1 MRYILKYQ
9 NFNESKG
16 ISESSEIVTDSIW
29 NKIESDITNL
39 TSSSNKFNFNE
50 KDFKL
55 KDIEIEYI
63 ITKNNENIC
72 NAITQLKDSI
82 IEDKYIKNVKIT
94 INIKYNILDEPF
106 LYYIKSVLFHEILHV
121 FQHYNLILDNK
132 FRPESFS
139 IGSIIPQLKN
149 SIKSKYVS
157 YILDV
162 LYYSL
167 SHELSAQIHQYYM
180 YKKENKE
187 YKKIEIIKN
196 ILENFL
202 IKQDLTEE
210 ENLELD
216 FLKNHILNSIKFYT
230 TNKNYNKD
238 ILNSLWN
245 ENNNI
250 KFLNKLSNIIKNK
263 LKWIDRK
270 IKLINSK
277 INDIKYDE
285 TFTYYGD
292 LKDYKYI
299 EFFEFIRKNLN
310 DCTQY
315 DYI

>member
-1 MRYILKYQ
+1 MKKTT
-9 NFNESKG
+9 FN
-16 ISESSEIVTDSIW
+16 SIPTTEQI
-29 NKIESDITNL
+29 N
-39 TSSSNKFNFNE
+39 
-50 KDFKL
+50 
-55 KDIEIEYI
+55 KDIERIKNQIPSYK
-63 ITKNNENIC
+63 TKDVLISILNLIDLTSLNTSDTVDKIRNMTLKINDFNKTFPNFKNVAAIC
-72 NAITQLKDSI
+72 VYPIFVQLVK
-82 IEDKYIKNVKIT
+82 ETLLVKNVKIAAVGASFPASQT
-94 INIKYNILDEPF
+94 F
-106 LYYIKSVLFHEILHV
+106 L
-121 FQHYNLILDNK
+121 
-132 FRPESFS
+132 
-139 IGSIIPQLKN
+139 
-149 SIKSKYVS
+149 SIKAAECELIIHKGADEVD
-157 YILDV
+157 IV
-162 LYYSL
+162 LSVGSFLEKNYL
-167 SHELSAQIHQYYM
+167 KVAQ
-180 YKKENKE
+180 E
-187 YKKIEIIKN
+187 IEIIKN

-285 TFTYYGD
+285 TSTYYGE